1 MSTYFINLFTIQV
14 AVLDLNQCVGEEC
27 KRDLDGQYGEDNCVF
42 IQCDVT
48 DAGKLEGNAIVFS
61 KVYIVSQTNIIPLY
75 IDFLRAH
82 L

>member
-1 MSTYFINLFTIQV
+1 M
-14 AVLDLNQCVGEEC
+14 LDLNQCVGEEC

-48 DAGKLEGNAIVFS
+48 DAGKLEGNAIVFIYPHAFPRFSS